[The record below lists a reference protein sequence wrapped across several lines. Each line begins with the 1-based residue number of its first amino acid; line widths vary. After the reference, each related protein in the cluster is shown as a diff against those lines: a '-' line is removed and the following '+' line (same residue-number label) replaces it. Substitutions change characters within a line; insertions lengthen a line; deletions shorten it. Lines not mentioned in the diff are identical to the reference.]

1 MTTGTGAII
10 YCSPDRHEWVWSGRS
25 MVLSLYGQ
33 SKHRARSAYYNL
45 TSHRCSIQIQSMI
58 RTQYRPR
65 TATNYCGDV
74 FLCAWHPCVEDTR
87 PRSFRLIVSQHC
99 YFMIVGMMSK
109 YRARSGYCYSTMTI
123 LATDTQFMI

>member
-45 TSHRCSIQIQSMI
+45 TSHRCSTQIQSMI

-99 YFMIVGMMSK
+99 YFMIVGMM
-109 YRARSGYCYSTMTI
+109 YCCGLNTELEVAI
-123 LATDTQFMI
+123 ATQL